1 MDKSHG
7 IKWLLL
13 ASSLFFLA
21 SCAEGP
27 TDNMPGSEPELVF
40 VMKLDPNQERLN
52 NIGQSAPIPANHRG
66 QNPRFNSIGVHYI
79 ELSPQATTLLGE
91 GEVLYQ
97 TPSTSMG
104 GSEAIDFD
112 SLPLVNSGE
121 VFYRIPL
128 SKVPKGNY
136 TWIRVSLAYQN
147 YEVDF
152 RVGPPQVPVTLDGT
166 ATLASFIGYNS
177 YVRDVTV
184 NTKSLTLNQ
193 NKLQGF
199 WAFETQVPGQSEPSL
214 STGQVPAGGITVPN
228 PIWQSSPIPQG
239 SCVVTGPFDQTLEI
253 TGNETKDIRVEVSLS
268 INKSFEWKESGNNNY
283 YEPLAGD
290 TVVDMGIRGL
300 KTYVVY

>member
-1 MDKSHG
+1 M
-7 IKWLLL
+7 KWFIL
-13 ASSLFFLA
+13 ASTFFILA
-21 SCAEGP
+21 SCSEDVTDNLP
-27 TDNMPGSEPELVF
+27 TDEPELVF

-52 NIGQSAPIPANHRG
+52 NIGQASPMPANHRG
-66 QNPRFNSIGVHYI
+66 QNPRFNAIGVHYI

-97 TPSTSMG
+97 TPSTSIG
-104 GSEAIDFD
+104 GNEAIDFD
-112 SLPLVNSGE
+112 SLPLVNNGE

-177 YVRDVTV
+177 YVRDFTV
-184 NTKSLTLNQ
+184 HTKSLTLNQ

-199 WAFETQVPGQSEPSL
+199 WAFEAQVPGQTEPSL

-253 TGNETKDIRVEVSLS
+253 TGNETKDIRVEVSLAT
-268 INKSFEWKESGNNNY
+268 NKSFEWKEAGNNNY

-300 KTYVVY
+300 KTYVIY